1 MLKVSKLLATPYH
14 PQANRL
20 VEQFNGTLKQV
31 LRAYAVVE
39 PLKRAV
45 HLQ

>member
-1 MLKVSKLLATPYH
+1 MLKVSILLVTPYH
-14 PQANRL
+14 SQANRL
-20 VEQFNGTLKQV
+20 VERFSGTLKQV

-45 HLQ
+45 HLH